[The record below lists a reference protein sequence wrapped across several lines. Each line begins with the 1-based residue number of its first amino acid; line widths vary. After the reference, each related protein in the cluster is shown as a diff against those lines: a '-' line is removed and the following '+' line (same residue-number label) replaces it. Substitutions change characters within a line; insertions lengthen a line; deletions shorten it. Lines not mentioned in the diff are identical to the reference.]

1 MNNNYFIP
9 KNTDNIIIFDKKD
22 MLPRK
27 RMYTNN
33 IIKILKLENILEYL
47 EKDIKSLNKEY
58 NRYNKKYKKYNK
70 IKRISRRLSFFSL
83 ILIIPIILFNH
94 AILGTELNHI
104 LIPLLSLFG
113 VTSATYIIYD
123 DTKIKNKMMEINN
136 LINIETKEKERVL
149 TSIDKLSK
157 DKNATNIKNEHT
169 DIMVTIN
176 VNKQIHKEE
185 ERINTLYNKEYNN
198 TKIKKRVK
206 NI

>member
-9 KNTDNIIIFDKKD
+9 KNSDNIIIFDKKD

-33 IIKILKLENILEYL
+33 IIKILKLENISEYL
-47 EKDIKSLNKEY
+47 EQDIKSLNKEY
-58 NRYNKKYKKYNK
+58 NRYNKKYKKHNK
-70 IKRISRRLSFFSL
+70 IKRISRKLSFFSL

-94 AILGTELNHI
+94 TIGIELNHI
-104 LIPLLSLFG
+104 LIPIISLFG
-113 VTSATYIIYD
+113 VTSATCIIYD

-136 LINIETKEKERVL
+136 LINIETKERERVL
-149 TSIDKLSK
+149 TSINKLSK
-157 DKNATNIKNEHT
+157 DKNATNRKNEHT
-169 DIMVTIN
+169 DTIVTIN

>member
-9 KNTDNIIIFDKKD
+9 KNSDNIIIFDKKD

-33 IIKILKLENILEYL
+33 IIKILKLENISEYL
-47 EKDIKSLNKEY
+47 EQDIKSLNKEY
-58 NRYNKKYKKYNK
+58 NRYNKKYKKHNK
-70 IKRISRRLSFFSL
+70 IKRISRKLSFFSL

-94 AILGTELNHI
+94 TIGIELNHI
-104 LIPLLSLFG
+104 LIPLISLFG
-113 VTSATYIIYD
+113 VTSAICIIYD

-136 LINIETKEKERVL
+136 LINIETKERERVL
-149 TSIDKLSK
+149 TSINKLSK
-157 DKNATNIKNEHT
+157 DKNATNRKNEHT
-169 DIMVTIN
+169 DTIVTIN

>member
-9 KNTDNIIIFDKKD
+9 KNSDNIIIFDKKD

-33 IIKILKLENILEYL
+33 IIKILKLENISEYL
-47 EKDIKSLNKEY
+47 EQDIKSLNKEY
-58 NRYNKKYKKYNK
+58 NRYNKKYKKHNI
-70 IKRISRRLSFFSL
+70 IKRISRKLSFFSL

-94 AILGTELNHI
+94 TIGIELNHI
-104 LIPLLSLFG
+104 LIPLISLFG
-113 VTSATYIIYD
+113 VTSATCIIYD

-136 LINIETKEKERVL
+136 LINIETKERERVL
-149 TSIDKLSK
+149 TSINKLSK
-157 DKNATNIKNEHT
+157 DKNATNRKNEHMDT
-169 DIMVTIN
+169 IVTIN

>member
-9 KNTDNIIIFDKKD
+9 KNSDNIIIFDKKD

-33 IIKILKLENILEYL
+33 IIKILKLENISEYL
-47 EKDIKSLNKEY
+47 EQDIKSLNKEY
-58 NRYNKKYKKYNK
+58 NRYNKKYKKHNK
-70 IKRISRRLSFFSL
+70 IKRISRKLSFFSL

-94 AILGTELNHI
+94 TIGIELNHI
-104 LIPLLSLFG
+104 LIPLISLFG
-113 VTSATYIIYD
+113 VTSATCIIYD

-136 LINIETKEKERVL
+136 LINIETKERERVL
-149 TSIDKLSK
+149 TSINKLSK
-157 DKNATNIKNEHT
+157 DKNVTNRKNEHMDT
-169 DIMVTIN
+169 IVNIN

>member
-9 KNTDNIIIFDKKD
+9 KNSDNIIIFDKKD

-33 IIKILKLENILEYL
+33 IIKILKLENISEYL
-47 EKDIKSLNKEY
+47 EQDIKSLNKEY
-58 NRYNKKYKKYNK
+58 NRYNKKYKKHNK
-70 IKRISRRLSFFSL
+70 IKRISRKLSFFSL

-94 AILGTELNHI
+94 TIGIELNHI
-104 LIPLLSLFG
+104 LIPIISLFG
-113 VTSATYIIYD
+113 VTSATCIIYD

-136 LINIETKEKERVL
+136 LINIETKERERVL
-149 TSIDKLSK
+149 TSINKLSK
-157 DKNATNIKNEHT
+157 DKNATNRKNEHMDT
-169 DIMVTIN
+169 IVTIN
-176 VNKQIHKEE
+176 VNKQIYKEE